1 MSKGMVGLK
10 IVQYTN
16 RSGTVAAFGW
26 RAGAWR
32 FAVDTNLPPSE
43 ASRSVYHEMAHILQ
57 AQRLGGLDTFDAR
70 VDEEMRAAGLAGRSH
85 RTVFRYSA
93 YENMPLEVKPRS
105 SPSASKTSCR
115 SRTSGCDRIA
125 DPV

>member
-93 YENMPLEVKPRS
+93 YENMPLEVEAEELAERLQDELPL
-105 SPSASKTSCR
+105 
-115 SRTSGCDRIA
+115 A
-125 DPV
+125 DQRL